1 MLQIFIVLFQIFEEE
16 HKSKKNLIF
25 AVYYSRVNNNVNW

>member
-1 MLQIFIVLFQIFEEE
+1 MLQIFIVLFQIFEE